1 MIEGLLFDLD
11 GVIIDSGADIAG
23 AVQHTLELFHQPVL
37 TMDEII
43 DYVGDGAS
51 ALIRRS
57 FKYAAPDLIEKALPV
72 YLEYYYA
79 HSLIETRLYPHV
91 KATLKN
97 LRRTRPGLEM
107 AVVTNKPEAVSVKI
121 LTGLGVMDYFDR
133 IIGPES
139 VHRLKPDPEGIL
151 MMLQKWSVPPGQAIM
166 IGDSHTDIQAGKAA
180 GTITCGVTYGLGD
193 KTALME
199 ARADYMIDDLAQ
211 LLELID
217 GFSMSGG
224 RGF

>member
-11 GVIIDSGADIAG
+11 GVIIDSGADIAR

-37 TMDEII
+37 PMDEII

-57 FKYAAPDLIEKALPV
+57 FKHAAPDLIEKALLV
-72 YLEYYYA
+72 YLQYYYA
-79 HSLIETRLYPHV
+79 HSLIETKLYPHV
-91 KATLKN
+91 EATLKT
-97 LRRTRPGLEM
+97 LRRNRPDIKM
-107 AVVTNKPEAVSVKI
+107 ALVTNKPEAVSEKI
-121 LTGLGVMDYFDR
+121 LAGLGVMDCFDQ
-133 IIGPES
+133 IVGPES

-151 MMLQKWSVPPGQAIM
+151 RVLRVWNLSAGKAIM
-166 IGDSHTDIQAGKAA
+166 IGDSSTDIQAGKAA

-193 KTALME
+193 KEALTK

-217 GFSMSGG
+217 GFGSDHSSE
-224 RGF
+224 